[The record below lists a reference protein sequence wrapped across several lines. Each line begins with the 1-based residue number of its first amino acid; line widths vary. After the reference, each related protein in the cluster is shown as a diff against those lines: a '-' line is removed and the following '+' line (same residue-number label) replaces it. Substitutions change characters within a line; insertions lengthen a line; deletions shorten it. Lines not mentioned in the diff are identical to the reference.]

1 MKAPVTVPAPPG
13 LARLPR
19 PAPVPALPARAAR
32 AEYVQRF
39 DVHQRIQ
46 HFLMFTSFTVLA
58 LTGLPQKFD
67 GLALSQWAIAVM
79 GGLDTVRL
87 IHHTAAW
94 VMVFDCAYHVVYLVA
109 RTVTERRPPLGAVAT
124 PRDFLDA
131 WRTLLYFLG
140 VSRTKPAYDRFTYLE
155 KFDYFAVFWGI
166 AIIGGSGLVLLF
178 PVAVTAVL
186 PGYVVPVSFVAHSDE
201 ALLAVGWILVVHM
214 FYAHLAPHVFPF
226 NTSIFT
232 GLVRRDDARR
242 EHPRWISRLTEDA
255 SKGG

>member
-1 MKAPVTVPAPPG
+1 MKAPITMPAPPVV
-13 LARLPR
+13 ALPR
-19 PAPVPALPARAAR
+19 PAPAVPARAVR
-32 AEYVQRF
+32 GGYVRRF
-39 DVHQRIQ
+39 DVHERIQ
-46 HFLMFTSFTVLA
+46 HVLMLASFTVLA

-67 GLALSQWAIAVM
+67 SLPLSQWAIAAV
-79 GGLDTVRL
+79 GGLDAVRF

-94 VMVFDCAYHVVYLVA
+94 VMLFDCAYHVVYLAGRAV
-109 RTVTERRPPLGAVAT
+109 VERRLPLGAFAT
-124 PRDFLDA
+124 PRDFVDA
-131 WRTLLYFLG
+131 WKTLLYFLG
-140 VSRTKPAYDRFTYLE
+140 ISKQKPAYDLFTYLE

-178 PVAVTAVL
+178 PVAVTTIF

-201 ALLAVGWILVVHM
+201 AVLAVGWILVVHM

-232 GLVRRDDARR
+232 GLVRRDDAQR
-242 EHPRWISRLTEDA
+242 EHPRWIARLTKDA